1 MNDQDFKLYFLG
13 RVMISHFL
21 YRGLDLGKI
30 LGIQLFDQK
39 FWYILRLHIISLCID
54 GPFGK
59 GSVKSNLL
67 STLGHQPLLSAYILP
82 DNMNV
87 REYRIIIV
95 FKKQLKLFV
104 AIICKTNY

>member
-67 STLGHQPLLSAYILP
+67 STLGHQPLLSA
-82 DNMNV
+82 
-87 REYRIIIV
+87 
-95 FKKQLKLFV
+95 
-104 AIICKTNY
+104 

>member
-1 MNDQDFKLYFLG
+1 MNDQDFELYFLG

-67 STLGHQPLLSAYILP
+67 STLGHQPLVPTSYLI
-82 DNMNV
+82 
-87 REYRIIIV
+87 
-95 FKKQLKLFV
+95 
-104 AIICKTNY
+104 T